1 MTKPKLFKKSK
12 DTKDFIQ
19 DITNAYSILSK
30 KKKLYMITLEGIYTP
45 HTRDLGFQ
53 LTNKFFNSIHKDIR
67 HSYEYIN
74 YLFIIEYGGIISKEK
89 EFDNYIEDLGIHA
102 HCIVNTSIT
111 KEHLEYYINSL
122 FKSPP
127 NYKIQDISKSDTKE
141 NLLNYLL
148 KQSKSGLLTSESY
161 NYKINI

>member
-1 MTKPKLFKKSK
+1 MNKLKLIKKSK

-19 DITNAYSILSK
+19 DITKAYSILSK
-30 KKKLYMITLEGIYTP
+30 KKKLYMITLEGIPTT

-67 HSYEYIN
+67 HSFEYIN

-111 KEHLEYYINSL
+111 KEHLEYYINTL

-141 NLLNYLL
+141 KLLNYLL
-148 KQSKSGLLTSESY
+148 KQSKSGLLTPESY
-161 NYKINI
+161 NYKISL